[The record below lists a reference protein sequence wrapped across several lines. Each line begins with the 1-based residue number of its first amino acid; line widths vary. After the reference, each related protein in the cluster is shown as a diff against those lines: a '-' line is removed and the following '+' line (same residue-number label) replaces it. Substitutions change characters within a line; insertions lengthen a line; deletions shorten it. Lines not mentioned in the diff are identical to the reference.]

1 MYIIT
6 VLYINWDR
14 TLTQVIY
21 QGFILSRQQYVADKY
36 SRHSGITL
44 CYWLSSEHGPIK
56 VLVPNQQAVFFIP
69 LKQQVVAEHL
79 LLKHNL
85 NAEFK
90 QVSMQNFSG
99 EQCIACYFSS
109 TQALYQAKQLFESQP
124 FDNQIT
130 VYEGDVR
137 HSDRFLMER
146 FIRGG
151 VWVTGDITQ
160 QAGYI
165 QIDNAQLKAAEPYT
179 PQFKTLSLDIE
190 CSGEGVLFSV
200 GLVGEGVD
208 CVIMIGEP
216 ESAPEDS
223 EQTIHWCHDEIDLL
237 TQLQQLIHHVDPDII
252 IGWNVIEFDFSVLN
266 RRTEA
271 LGVKLLLGRG
281 QGQLQIREGHFTRL
295 TLPGR
300 CVIDGI
306 DTLKNATYHFDSFS
320 LANVSHKVLGEKK
333 LIQSDN
339 RLSEIIRQFNDDKLS
354 LAAYN
359 RQDCVLVNRI
369 FAQLKL
375 IEFAI
380 VRTQLTGLELER
392 MGGSVAAFTNLY
404 LPLLHRSGYVAPN
417 LGDHG
422 LSFESPGGF
431 VMESIP
437 GLYKNVIVL
446 DFKSLYPSIMQTFCI
461 DPLGLIRGLED
472 PDNAIAGFK
481 DAFFSRTEHHLP
493 NLIKHL
499 ASSRQEAKNNDQ
511 PMLSQAIK
519 IIMNSLYGV
528 LGSKGCRFYD
538 PRLASSIT
546 LRGHEIMLTTRQW
559 IETLGYTV
567 IYGDTDSTFVSL
579 PDELDAAS
587 CKEIGKQLAATI
599 NEKWQQTLKQRYA
612 TTSYLEIEFETLYSP
627 FFMPTI
633 RGKTTG
639 SKKRYVGQ
647 VDIKGKKELIFKGM
661 ETARSDWTQLAH
673 EFQTELFTTLF
684 QDNFCAEM
692 LTPIIES
699 YITRL
704 YAGEFDDKLVYRKRL
719 GQHLIDY
726 QKNIPPQVQAV
737 KKYQAIHPEFVIS
750 KGQVVEYVYT
760 KSGPELFI
768 EQISATESLFD
779 YNVYIEKQLKPIAQ
793 MILLPLKKDFISPK
807 KVQLTLFL

>member
-14 TLTQVIY
+14 TLTQAIY
-21 QGFILSRQQYVADKY
+21 QGFILSRQQYAADKY

-44 CYWLSSEHGPIK
+44 CYWLSSDHGPIK

-69 LKQQVVAEHL
+69 EKQHALAEQL
-79 LLKHNL
+79 LRQQNL
-85 NAEFK
+85 TAEFK
-90 QVSMQNFSG
+90 HVAMQHFSG

-109 TQALYQAKQLFESQP
+109 TQALYQARQVFESQSI
-124 FDNQIT
+124 DNQIT

-151 VWVTGDITQ
+151 VWVTGDVTQ

-165 QIDNAQLKAAEPYT
+165 QIDNAQLKAADPYT

-200 GLVGEGVD
+200 GLVGEGID
-208 CVIMIGEP
+208 CVLMIGEP
-216 ESAPEDS
+216 EQS
-223 EQTIHWCHDEIDLL
+223 EQSIYWCLDEIDLL
-237 TQLQQLIHHVDPDII
+237 TQLQQLVQQVDPDII

-266 RRTEA
+266 RRAEA

-281 QGQLQIREGHFTRL
+281 HGQLQIREGHFTRL

-300 CVIDGI
+300 CVVDGI

-320 LANVSHKVLGEKK
+320 LANVSHRVLGEKK

-339 RLSEIIRQFNDDKLS
+339 RLSEIVRQFNEDKLS

-359 RQDCVLVNRI
+359 RQDCILVNRI

-461 DPLGLIRGLED
+461 DPLGLILGLEN
-472 PDNAIAGFK
+472 PDDAIEGFK
-481 DAFFSRTEHHLP
+481 GAWFSRTEHHLP
-493 NLIKHL
+493 NLIKKL
-499 ASSRQEAKNNDQ
+499 ASSRQHAKNTQQ

-538 PRLASSIT
+538 PRLSSSIT
-546 LRGHEIMLTTRQW
+546 LRGHEIMQTTRQW
-559 IETLGYTV
+559 IEELGYSV

-579 PDELDAAS
+579 PDELDATS
-587 CKEIGKQLAATI
+587 CKEIGKQLANTI
-599 NEKWQQTLKQRYA
+599 NDKWQQTLKQRYA
-612 TTSYLEIEFETLYSP
+612 VTSYLEIEFETLYSP

-647 VDIKGKKELIFKGM
+647 VDIEGKKELIFKGM

-673 EFQTELFTTLF
+673 EFQTELFTILF
-684 QDNFCAEM
+684 KDSFNAEM

-704 YAGEFDDKLVYRKRL
+704 YAGEFDAKLVYRKRL

-737 KKYQAIHPEFVIS
+737 KKYQALHPEFVIN

-760 KSGPELFI
+760 KSGAELYI
-768 EQISATESLFD
+768 EQVSATEYQFD
-779 YNVYIEKQLKPIAQ
+779 YNVYVEKQLKPIAQ
-793 MILLPLKKDFISPK
+793 MVLQPLNHDFLTTNKTQLSLL
-807 KVQLTLFL
+807 